1 MLTLYT
7 LNMHILYNVLLTF
20 PKENIMENLLN
31 YRELLYLAIISF
43 FS

>member
-7 LNMHILYNVLLTF
+7 LNMHILHNVLLTF

-31 YRELLYLAIISF
+31 YRELLCLVIISF